1 MVLDGV
7 LPDGALAQ
15 VLWPVVGLVVVDVVQ
30 QRARLT
36 TVVDLENNSM
46 DLPLSTVECC
56 AEITATVKAADG
68 CSNLFY
74 GYRVG
79 M

>member
-56 AEITATVKAADG
+56 AEITAKGISAFTAA
-68 CSNLFY
+68 SRIFSAFL
-74 GYRVG
+74 VP
-79 M
+79 